1 MEPFSHL
8 VKGEERRAEQEG
20 ERQRIART
28 KSRSLRLPALKMEKK
43 IIFSFNFFRRFLP
56 SS

>member
-28 KSRSLRLPALKMEKK
+28 KSQSLRLPALKMEKK
-43 IIFSFNFFRRFLP
+43 EIFSFNFF
-56 SS
+56 

>member
-28 KSRSLRLPALKMEKK
+28 KSRSLKALKMEKK
-43 IIFSFNFFRRFLP
+43 RNLFF
-56 SS
+56 